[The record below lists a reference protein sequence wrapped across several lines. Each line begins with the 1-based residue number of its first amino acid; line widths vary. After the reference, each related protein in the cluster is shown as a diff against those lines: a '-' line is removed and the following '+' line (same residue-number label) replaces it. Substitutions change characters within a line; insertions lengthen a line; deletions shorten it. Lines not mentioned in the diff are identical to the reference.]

1 MKLRNCQTMQEITGE
16 VQKMFDTAVM
26 LFECSRRI
34 GNIAQNVRRIF
45 EYPENYSDIPC
56 NDKIAKIYETVSIG
70 LEDIARSVKDD
81 GIIIQKLVLE
91 HEEKSHEN

>member
-1 MKLRNCQTMQEITGE
+1 MQEITGE

-34 GNIAQNVRRIF
+34 ENVAQNVHHVF
-45 EYPENYSDIPC
+45 KYPENYSDVPC
-56 NDKIAKIYETVSIG
+56 NNKIAKIYETISIG
-70 LEDIARSVKDD
+70 LEDTARAVRDD

-91 HEEKSHEN
+91 HERIKP